1 MENYFTLAAQYR
13 TQSEPAFC
21 GLGTLTMAL
30 NALSID
36 PGRVWKGPWRW
47 FSEEMLDCCTSLELV
62 KKQGITLGQFVCLAR
77 CNGAQASV
85 FYGSDRYVVGCQHA
99 FYSALLTRLTTRRL

>member
-1 MENYFTLAAQYR
+1 MENYFLLAAQYR

-47 FSEEMLDCCTSLELV
+47 FSEEMLDCCTSLETV
-62 KKQGITLGQFVCLAR
+62 KKQGITLSQFVCLAR
-77 CNGAQASV
+77 CNGAQAILS
-85 FYGSDRYVVGCQHA
+85 YGDQR
-99 FYSALLTRLTTRRL
+99 